1 MSELVSQM
9 KHPPDIS
16 KPRWDQST
24 FAGRARHFF
33 VTTNPLNLFISRKRL
48 EEAKKVVLDYKYVL
62 EIKYSVSDNVKI
74 FFLNLDY
81 QTSHG
86 YVYICARYK

>member
-16 KPRWDQST
+16 RPRWDQAT

-33 VTTNPLNLFISRKRL
+33 VITNPLNLFISKSRL
-48 EEAKKVVLDYKYVL
+48 EQAKKIVL
-62 EIKYSVSDNVKI
+62 EYKFVSGFI
-74 FFLNLDY
+74 LCL
-81 QTSHG
+81 
-86 YVYICARYK
+86 